1 MKLNHLLKPWV
12 KDAIADCDIQ
22 HICNDSRQVKPGD
35 LFLAYPG
42 ALTDGRFYI
51 EKAQQAGAVA
61 IAYDPHHMPV
71 DLRLP
76 ETLPCVPVPH
86 LAHFLAAMASRFYRD
101 PTRDLS
107 VTGVTGTNG
116 KTTIAYQ
123 LAQAHTLLGEAACY
137 MGTLGQGFVTALQPL
152 MNTTPDALCLQ
163 RLCAEYV
170 SNDIKQL
177 CMEVSSHA
185 LCEHRVD
192 HVHFKQAIYT
202 NLTQDHLD
210 YHQTMQA
217 YAGAKARLFA
227 YPSLE
232 WVIVN
237 KDDSYAN
244 SMLTKKAISCQQL
257 TYGLHKSC
265 DVRATHCEF
274 NLSGSVC
281 EVSSPWGTH
290 RLRLKGVGEFNIYNG
305 LAVFASLMAHGYRID
320 DVVTVMTQ
328 LHASP
333 GRLELVANT
342 PCVLVDY
349 AHTPDALENV
359 LKTLS
364 QLKKAHGTG
373 SRRLWVVFGCGGDRD
388 RSKRPMMGKIA
399 QNWADNVILT
409 SDNPRTEDP
418 EQILAEIAAGFTA
431 TQHMQM
437 IVDRKEAIHHVLSV
451 ADKEDIVLIAGK
463 GHESYQ
469 QIGQERFP
477 FSDQEVV
484 RNYLSV

>member
-1 MKLNHLLKPWV
+1 MKLKQLLNPWI
-12 KDAIADCDIQ
+12 KHIIADCDIH

-42 ALTDGRFYI
+42 ALADGRLYI
-51 EKAQQAGAVA
+51 EKARQAGATA
-61 IAYDPHHMPV
+61 IAYDPHHLPA
-71 DLRLP
+71 DLHLP
-76 ETLPCVPVPH
+76 DALPCVPVPH
-86 LAHFLAAMASRFYRD
+86 LSHFLAAIASRFYQD
-101 PTRDLS
+101 PTRGLS

-123 LAQAHTLLGEAACY
+123 LAQAHTLLGETACY
-137 MGTLGQGFVTALQPL
+137 MGTLGQGRVSSLQPL

-163 RLCAEYV
+163 RLCAEYLTDGV
-170 SNDIKQL
+170 KQL

-192 HVHFKQAIYT
+192 HVYFKQAIYT

-210 YHQTMQA
+210 YHRTMQA
-217 YAGAKARLFA
+217 YAEAKARLFA

-237 KDDSYAN
+237 QDDPYVAA
-244 SMLTKKAISCQQL
+244 MLAKKVASCQTL
-257 TYGLHKSC
+257 TYGVRKAS
-265 DVRATHCEF
+265 DIRATHTEF
-274 NLSGSVC
+274 NLSGSFC
-281 EVSSPWGTH
+281 EVTSPWGTH
-290 RLRLKGVGEFNIYNG
+290 RLHLRGVGEFNIYNG

-328 LHASP
+328 LRSSP
-333 GRLELVANT
+333 GRLELVADA

-364 QLKKAHGTG
+364 QLKAHDTA
-373 SRRLWVVFGCGGDRD
+373 SRKLWVVFGCGGDRD
-388 RSKRPMMGKIA
+388 RTKRPMMGKIA
-399 QNWADNVILT
+399 QQWADQVILT

-418 EQILAEIAAGFTA
+418 ELILAEIAAGFTV
-431 TQHMQM
+431 TQNMQM
-437 IVDRKEAIHHVLSV
+437 IVDRKEAIHHVLAM
-451 ADKEDIVLIAGK
+451 ADKHDIVLIAGK

-469 QIGQERFP
+469 QIGQQRFP
-477 FSDQEVV
+477 FSDQDVV
-484 RNYLSV
+484 RKYLSQ